1 MNMEKSP
8 VRGLQHYPLVQQI
21 ELWQIDKLI
30 PYAKNPRTHS
40 DAQVAQIA
48 GSIAAFGF
56 NAPILVDSNAGV
68 IAGHGRLLASRQ
80 LGLEEVPVIVLD
92 HLTEIEK
99 RAYLIADNKLGEN
112 AGWDDDLLREQLA
125 ELREADTVGVPG
137 GWPNRFKNA
146 WEPVFHFCRQPQI
159 KFRPKDDWGNECL

>member
-1 MNMEKSP
+1 MNIEKSS

-21 ELWQIDKLI
+21 ELWPIDKFI

-56 NAPILVDSNAGV
+56 NAPILVGSNSGV

-92 HLTEIEK
+92 HLTEIQR

-125 ELREADTVGVPG
+125 ELREFPASVRAVS
-137 GWPNRFKNA
+137 
-146 WEPVFHFCRQPQI
+146 
-159 KFRPKDDWGNECL
+159 